1 MEDHKRIKESLFL
14 IEPNRIFAALRQ
26 NILYIL
32 IGMMGFTALGA
43 YIGTKN
49 ESTSWSATSK
59 IIRYNKQISQS
70 SDVPY
75 QFQDFNYETAL
86 ETIRTRSNLVE
97 LIRRLDLNTS
107 TTPESLYSEFEIKRG
122 RNSDIVEIIFT
133 SPNRELAAKGANI
146 LSEIFIDN
154 FYTIQN
160 AAIERIYDYYNKN
173 KEEKVKDLYAA
184 KDAMAAFLKKNN
196 LNSLENE
203 IEINYTLLNKLELEK
218 LVNLT
223 NITAYK
229 TSMLSISDSLKD
241 LPEEVKLRY
250 AIRSANKKALELKQ
264 KELKRQK
271 EVYTDIHPKIEMLQS
286 EVDQIQHTI
295 NEAKVVEPDE
305 ITYGTNPMKSELR
318 IMLSK
323 TGIKYITAQNIE
335 KSLNRQIL
343 SVKERLSK
351 LTKLNKKFTQLTRQ
365 KDEAKEQLSIVS
377 KRLYDLKM
385 SIGSS
390 KEDFKLFEP
399 AKLPKFPKPSYKKM
413 IVILFFILGTFV
425 SITFIVARELLDNTV
440 KTKFDLQSR
449 FGITDTIQL
458 PKENG
463 ISASSKQV
471 FSFLANRVIGK
482 KIKGAHIVTLGEDIA
497 PQFMA
502 HITSLLLEQLIYQ
515 KHRILHIKSSVT
527 PYGHLAEH
535 TIDLVSPLDTQTYT
549 PYKTKENVDTLC
561 WHIKDDYSIF
571 IPKKEYLDNVFKTL
585 KTLDYDYII
594 IDLPPYQEATHL
606 VPMFAERTDTFL
618 LCTEFNTSMRKVI
631 HEFMLQLEEKSLDKM
646 KGIISETHK
655 YFLS

>member
-1 MEDHKRIKESLFL
+1 MENNKRIKESLFL
-14 IEPNRIFAALRQ
+14 IEPNRIIAALRQ
-26 NILYIL
+26 NALYIL
-32 IGMMGFTALGA
+32 IGVVAFTALGVYMA
-43 YIGTKN
+43 MKDD
-49 ESTSWSATSK
+49 SKSWSATSK
-59 IIRYNKQISQS
+59 IIRYNKQISQA

-97 LIRRLDLNTS
+97 LIQRLDLNTT

-173 KEEKVKDLYAA
+173 KEVKARDLHAA
-184 KDAMAAFLKKNN
+184 KEAMAAFLKKNN
-196 LNSLENE
+196 LSSLENE

-218 LVNLT
+218 LENLT
-223 NITAYK
+223 DMTAYK
-229 TSMLSISDSLKD
+229 TSMLSISDSIKD

-264 KELKRQK
+264 KELNRQK

-305 ITYGTNPMKSELR
+305 ITYGTNPIKSELR
-318 IMLSK
+318 IVLSK
-323 TGIKYITAQNIE
+323 TRVKYVTAQNIE
-335 KSLNRQIL
+335 KSLNRQVL

-351 LTKLNKKFTQLTRQ
+351 LSTLNKKFTQLIRE
-365 KDEAKEQLSIVS
+365 KDEAEEQLSMVS

-399 AKLPKFPKPSYKKM
+399 AKLPKFPNPSYKKM

-425 SITFIVARELLDNTV
+425 SITFIVARELLDNAV
-440 KTKFDLQSR
+440 KTKFDLKSR

-471 FSFLANRVIGK
+471 FSFLANRIIGK
-482 KIKGAHIVTLGEDIA
+482 KIKGAHIVTLGADIM
-497 PQFMA
+497 PRSMA
-502 HITSLLLEQLIYQ
+502 HITSLLFEQLIYQ
-515 KHRILHIKSSVT
+515 KHRILHIKASITS
-527 PYGHLAEH
+527 YAHLAEH
-535 TIDLVSPLDTQTYT
+535 TIDLVSPLDTQTCT
-549 PYKTKENVDTLC
+549 PHKTKENVDTLY

-571 IPKKEYLDNVFKTL
+571 IPKKEHLDTVFKTL
-585 KTLDYDYII
+585 KTMDYDYII
-594 IDLPPYQEATHL
+594 IDVPPYNEATHL
-606 VPMFAERTDTFL
+606 VPMFADRTDTFL
-618 LCTEFNTSMRKVI
+618 LYTEFNTSKRQTI
-631 HEFMLQLEEKSLDKM
+631 HEFVLQLEENSLDKI
-646 KGIISETHK
+646 KGVISETQK
-655 YFLS
+655 YFIS

>member
-1 MEDHKRIKESLFL
+1 MGNNNRIKDNFFL
-14 IEPNRIFAALRQ
+14 IETNRIFASLRQ

-32 IGMMGFTALGA
+32 IGMMVFTAMGA
-43 YIGTKN
+43 YVAIKN

-75 QFQDFNYETAL
+75 QFQNFNYETAL

-97 LIRRLDLNTS
+97 VIRRLGLNTS

-133 SPNRELAAKGANI
+133 SPSRELAVKGSNV

-173 KEEKVKDLYAA
+173 KEEKVKDFYAA
-184 KDAMAAFLKKNN
+184 KEAMAAFLKKNN
-196 LNSLENE
+196 LSSLENE
-203 IEINYTLLNKLELEK
+203 IEINYTLLNKLELQRLENK
-218 LVNLT
+218 T
-223 NITAYK
+223 NIIAHK
-229 TSMLSISDSLKD
+229 TSILSISDSIKD

-271 EVYTDIHPKIEMLQS
+271 KVYTEIHPKIEMLQS
-286 EVDQIQHTI
+286 EIDQIIQTI
-295 NEAKVVEPDE
+295 NEEKVVEPDE
-305 ITYGTNPMKSELR
+305 ITYGKNPIKSELR

-323 TGIKYITAQNIE
+323 TRIKYITAQNIE
-335 KSLNRQIL
+335 NSLNRQIL

-351 LTKLNKKFTQLTRQ
+351 LSKLNKKFTQLTRE
-365 KDEAKEQLSIVS
+365 KDESKEQLSLVS

-399 AKLPKFPKPSYKKM
+399 AKLPEFPKPRYKKI
-413 IVILFFILGTFV
+413 IVILFFIMGTFV
-425 SITFIVARELLDNTV
+425 SITFIVAREVLDNTV

-449 FGITDTIQL
+449 FGIKDTIQL

-482 KIKGAHIVTLGEDIA
+482 KIKGAHIVTLGADIM
-497 PQFMA
+497 PKYMG
-502 HITSLLLEQLIYQ
+502 HITSLLLEQLIHQ
-515 KHRILHIKSSVT
+515 KHRILHIRYSIT
-527 PYGHLAEH
+527 PSTHLTEN
-535 TIDLVSPLDTQTYT
+535 TVDLVSPLDTQTYV
-549 PYKTKENVDTLC
+549 PCKTKGNVDTLC
-561 WHIKDDYSIF
+561 WNIKDDYSIF
-571 IPKKEYLDNVFKTL
+571 IPKKEDLDNVFKTL

-594 IDLPPYQEATHL
+594 IDVPPYKEAKHL
-606 VPMFAERTDTFL
+606 VPMLANRTDTFL
-618 LCTEFNTSMRKVI
+618 LYTEFNTSMREVI
-631 HEFMLQLEEKSLDKM
+631 HEFMLQLEENSLDKI
-646 KGIISETHK
+646 KGVISETHK
-655 YFLS
+655 CFLS